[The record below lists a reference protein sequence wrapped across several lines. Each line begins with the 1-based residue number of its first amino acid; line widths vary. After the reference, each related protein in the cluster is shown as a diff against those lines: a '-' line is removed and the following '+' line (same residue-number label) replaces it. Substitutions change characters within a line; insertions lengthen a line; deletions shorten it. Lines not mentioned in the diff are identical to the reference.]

1 MTNLLVFAAVFGMCG
16 FGVVIFF
23 VFRIMVSPKKLHH
36 IESLIANGNVKSAI
50 RQAKTLL
57 SRNERNADAHFWLGE
72 CYRAENRPDL
82 AVIEYKYITGTGSYT
97 AFATQRRVRKRLA
110 EEYLKLG
117 QIDECQK
124 EYILLSKL
132 EPANF
137 ENYYEVARLFE
148 QRNFADSALA
158 NYRKAIAINPEHVD
172 SHVRLGRIYLKKQ
185 LMNEAKTIFTAALRL
200 DPENAACHYYL
211 GKIARVGGD
220 PQSAL
225 VFFEKALHKKRYKQR
240 ALLERANIF
249 IVRGDREKAVS
260 ELKRALS
267 LGEED
272 IPAVLAS
279 RYLLALCYELEK
291 DLLSAIEQ
299 WEKIHERNPK
309 YRDVEKKL
317 SIYSSLRA
325 DDRLKDFL
333 TASDENFKNTAAS
346 IIRSM
351 GLTVQDVFLKSRDI
365 VEAAALET
373 QSKWRSAKKAII
385 IVRIYRSAEPIGYDE
400 IRGLYDTVKKQG
412 ATRSICVTAS
422 QFSKSAIEFAQIRP
436 IDLIDR
442 EDFTKLLHA
451 VGTE

>member
-1 MTNLLVFAAVFGMCG
+1 MTNLLVFTIVFGVCGFAVF
-16 FGVVIFF
+16 FFF
-23 VFRIMVSPKKLHH
+23 VLRIMVSPKKLHH
-36 IESLIANGNVKSAI
+36 IESLIMSGNVKAAI
-50 RQAKTLL
+50 RQAKALL
-57 SRNERNADAHFWLGE
+57 SRNERNADAHYWLGE
-72 CYRAENRPDL
+72 CYRAEKRSDL
-82 AVIEYKYITGTGSYT
+82 AVIEYKYIAGTGSYT
-97 AFATQRRVRKRLA
+97 ASATQRSVRKRLA
-110 EEYLKLG
+110 EEYMKLG

-124 EYILLSKL
+124 EYILLSRL

-137 ENYYEVARLFE
+137 ENYYEVARIFE
-148 QRNFADSALA
+148 QRNFTDSALA
-158 NYRKAIAINPEHVD
+158 NYRKAITINPKHVD

-185 LMNEAKTIFTAALRL
+185 LMDEAKTVFAAALKL
-200 DPENAACHYYL
+200 DPENGDCHYFL
-211 GKIARVGGD
+211 GKIARAAGD

-225 VFFEKALHKKRYKQR
+225 VYFEKALHKKRYKQR

-249 IVRGDREKAVS
+249 LTRGDRDKAVA
-260 ELKRALS
+260 ELTRALH

-272 IPAVLAS
+272 VPAVLAG
-279 RYLLALCYELEK
+279 RYLLARCYELEK

-309 YRDVEKKL
+309 FRDVAKKL

-333 TASDENFKNTAAS
+333 TASDENFQKTAAS

-400 IRGLYDTVKKQG
+400 IRGLYDAVRKQG

-436 IDLIDR
+436 IDLVDKEEFI
-442 EDFTKLLHA
+442 KLLHA
-451 VGTE
+451 AGTE